1 MLIYE
6 SLLLTIIGFF
16 IGIGLSRLSLIFI
29 SKIMDANFNYSLN
42 NTGVLNDE
50 WWLLT
55 VSIIIGLV
63 ACLIPSVQVYRMDI
77 SKTLSD
83 E

>member
-50 WWLLT
+50 WWLLI

-63 ACLIPSVQVYRMDI
+63 ACLIPSIQVYRMDI

>member
-1 MLIYE
+1 MFIYD

-29 SKIMDANFNYSLN
+29 SKILDSKFNYSLN

-50 WWLLT
+50 WWLLI

-63 ACLIPSVQVYRMDI
+63 ACLIPSIQVYRMDI

>member
-42 NTGVLNDE
+42 NKGVLNDE
-50 WWLLT
+50 WWLLI

-63 ACLIPSVQVYRMDI
+63 ACLIPSIQVYRMDI